1 MSHCIRCG
9 NDLGYKGGRIC
20 MSCMDK
26 WKKKRMIAFDQ
37 AVKEIGPLS
46 KNTLSLIQKRVK
58 ELEKET

>member
-1 MSHCIRCG
+1 
-9 NDLGYKGGRIC
+9 